1 MALTRDFTDMI
12 VTRGTGKKLSQ
23 DISELTSSV
32 SSNTTS
38 ITDLQKKLV
47 PMVTLLPTA
56 DETTRG
62 KIILMNNGPTT
73 TDTVFIG
80 VKKSDDTYA
89 WKQITL
95 T

>member
-62 KIILMNNGPTT
+62 KIILMNNGFSLA
-73 TDTVFIG
+73 DTVFIG
-80 VKKSDDTYA
+80 VKNSDGTYG